1 MLNHY
6 LAALVA
12 QWQGRGLA
20 RSDQSD
26 RKRRPTDPN
35 RPDDW
40 LVRCPC
46 GQWGLPRDQ
55 EADAWLAIC
64 QHLFPQLDQD
74 LDAWEH
80 AHSWLYH

>member
-1 MLNHY
+1 MGT
-6 LAALVA
+6 A
-12 QWQGRGLA
+12 
-20 RSDQSD
+20 
-26 RKRRPTDPN
+26 
-35 RPDDW
+35 
-40 LVRCPC
+40 
-46 GQWGLPRDQ
+46 RDQ